1 MPPSSTVDAPL
12 RASATAARPSDSA
25 AETTAPYSLPD
36 LVCFAHLH
44 WDFVWQRPQHLLSRF
59 AQHGRVF
66 YVEDAFYHNDD
77 LIEPHVEIKL
87 RDNGVKVV
95 VVHLPQRL
103 RADENAADQAQFEV
117 LSHYFSEQGVTDYI
131 FWYYTPMALGKSRQF
146 HPKLTVYDCMDEL
159 AAFKFAPPE
168 LKKREQ
174 ELFTKAD
181 LVFTGGHTLYESKR
195 EQHPDAHPFP
205 SSIDKAHF
213 GQARGPLAEPAD
225 QASIAH
231 PRIGF
236 FGVVDERLDIELLR
250 ELSQSHPEWQFV
262 IIGPVVKIDPATLPR
277 TANVHYLGGKDY
289 KELPSYLKGW
299 DVATLLFAD
308 NESTKFISPT
318 KTPEYLAAGN
328 PVVSTPIRDVVR
340 PYGDLNLVQ
349 IAGNAA
355 DFGKA
360 ITKALTQRED
370 ADWRQRTDDYLATT
384 SWDQTWQQMVDL
396 MQARFWAKSPDA
408 STTVV
413 AGKPLMGSKVSEVE
427 LPPITSAS

>member
-1 MPPSSTVDAPL
+1 MPPSSTVDARL
-12 RASATAARPSDSA
+12 RASATAARPSESA
-25 AETTAPYSLPD
+25 AEIATPYTLPD

-59 AQHGRVF
+59 ARQGRVF
-66 YVEDAFYHNDD
+66 YVEDAFYHDDD
-77 LIEPHVEIKL
+77 LIEPHVEIKN

-95 VVHLPQRL
+95 VAHLPQRL
-103 RADENAADQAQFEV
+103 RQDEAAADQAQFEL
-117 LSHYFSEQGVTDYI
+117 LSHYFAEQGVTDYL

-146 HPKLTVYDCMDEL
+146 APKLTVYDCMDEL

-174 ELFTKAD
+174 ELFAKAD
-181 LVFTGGHTLYESKR
+181 LVFTGGHTLYEAKR

-213 GQARGPLAEPAD
+213 GQARGPMAEPAD
-225 QASIAH
+225 QASIPH

-250 ELSQSHPEWQFV
+250 ELAQNHPEWQFV

-277 TANVHYLGGKDY
+277 TPNVHYLGGKDY
-289 KELPSYLKGW
+289 KELPAYLKGW
-299 DVATLLFAD
+299 NVATLLFAD

-328 PVVSTPIRDVVR
+328 SVVSTPIRDVVR
-340 PYGDLNLVQ
+340 SYGDLNLVH
-349 IAGNAA
+349 IADNAA
-355 DFGKA
+355 DFGAA
-360 ITKALTQRED
+360 IAKALTQHTD
-370 ADWRQRTDDYLATT
+370 ANWRQRTDDYLATI

-396 MQARFWAKSPDA
+396 MQARLHAKTPDA
-408 STTVV
+408 ATTTQ
-413 AGKPLMGSKVSEVE
+413 AHEPRMATKVSEVE
-427 LPPITSAS
+427 LPPIVPAS

>member
-1 MPPSSTVDAPL
+1 MPPSSTVDALL
-12 RASATAARPSDSA
+12 RASANAGRPSESA
-25 AETTAPYSLPD
+25 AENKHPYTLPD

-44 WDFVWQRPQHLLSRF
+44 WDFVWQRPQHLMSRF
-59 AQHGRVF
+59 AQQGRVF

-77 LIEPHVEIKL
+77 LIEPHVEVKD

-103 RADENAADQAQFEV
+103 RADAEAADQAEFEV
-117 LSHYFSEQGVTDYI
+117 LTHYFAEQGVTKYI

-146 HPKLTVYDCMDEL
+146 QPELTVYDCMDEL

-174 ELFTKAD
+174 ELFAKAD

-213 GQARGPLAEPAD
+213 GQARGPMAEPAD
-225 QASIAH
+225 QAGIAH

-250 ELSQSHPEWQFV
+250 QLSQNHPEWQFV

-289 KELPSYLKGW
+289 KELPAYLKGW

-349 IAGNAA
+349 IADNAA

-360 ITKALTQRED
+360 IEKALTQRDD
-370 ADWRQRTDDYLATT
+370 ADWRQRTDDYLATI

-396 MQARFWAKSPDA
+396 MQDRLWAKKPDA
-408 STTVV
+408 STTTV
-413 AGKPLMGSKVSEVE
+413 AGAPLMATKVSEVY
-427 LPPITSAS
+427 LPPVTPVR

>member
-1 MPPSSTVDAPL
+1 MPPSSTVEAPL

-25 AETTAPYSLPD
+25 AETPASYTLPD

-77 LIEPHVEIKL
+77 LIEPHVEIKN

-103 RADENAADQAQFEV
+103 RHDENAADQAQFET
-117 LSHYFSEQGVTDYI
+117 LSHYFNEQGVTNYI

-146 HPKLTVYDCMDEL
+146 TPKLTVYDCMDEL
-159 AAFKFAPPE
+159 AAFKFAPPALRE
-168 LKKREQ
+168 REQ
-174 ELFTKAD
+174 ELFRKAD

-250 ELSQSHPEWQFV
+250 ELSQAHPEWQFV
-262 IIGPVVKIDPATLPR
+262 IIGPVVKIDPAILPR

-349 IAGNAA
+349 IADNAA

-360 ITKALTQRED
+360 IEKALTQRED
-370 ADWRQRTDDYLATT
+370 ADWRKRTDDYLATI

-396 MQARFWAKSPDA
+396 MQTRLHAKKEDA
-408 STTVV
+408 ATTTQDSQPRM
-413 AGKPLMGSKVSEVE
+413 ATKVSEIT
-427 LPPITSAS
+427 LPPVSVS

>member
-1 MPPSSTVDAPL
+1 MPPSSTVEAPL

-25 AETTAPYSLPD
+25 AETPASYTLPD

-77 LIEPHVEIKL
+77 LIEPHVEIKN

-103 RADENAADQAQFEV
+103 RHDENAADQAQFET
-117 LSHYFSEQGVTDYI
+117 LSHYFNEQGVTNYI

-146 HPKLTVYDCMDEL
+146 TPKLTVYDCMDEL
-159 AAFKFAPPE
+159 AAFKFAPPALRE
-168 LKKREQ
+168 REQ
-174 ELFTKAD
+174 ELFRKAD

-213 GQARGPLAEPAD
+213 GQARGLLAEPAD
-225 QASIAH
+225 QAGIAH

-250 ELSQSHPEWQFV
+250 ELSQAHPEWQFV
-262 IIGPVVKIDPATLPR
+262 IIGPVVKIDPAILPR

-299 DVATLLFAD
+299 DAATLLFAD

-349 IAGNAA
+349 IADNAA

-360 ITKALTQRED
+360 IEKALTQRED
-370 ADWRQRTDDYLATT
+370 ADWRKRTDDYLATI

-396 MQARFWAKSPDA
+396 MQARLHAKKEDA
-408 STTVV
+408 ATTTQDSQPRM
-413 AGKPLMGSKVSEVE
+413 ATKVSEVT
-427 LPPITSAS
+427 LPPVSVS

>member
-1 MPPSSTVDAPL
+1 MPPSSTVEVPSRAP
-12 RASATAARPSDSA
+12 ANAARPSESTA
-25 AETTAPYSLPD
+25 QTPAPYTLPD

-66 YVEDAFYHNDD
+66 YVEDAFYHADD
-77 LIEPHVEIKL
+77 LVEPHVEIKERQHGL
-87 RDNGVKVV
+87 KVV

-103 RADENAADQAQFEV
+103 RHDEAAADQAQFEV
-117 LSHYFSEQGVTDYI
+117 LSHYFNEQGLDRYVC
-131 FWYYTPMALGKSRQF
+131 WYYTPMALGKSRQF
-146 HPKLTVYDCMDEL
+146 HPLLTVYDCMDEL
-159 AAFKFAPPE
+159 ANFKFAHPE
-168 LKKREQ
+168 LKSREQ
-174 ELFTKAD
+174 SLFQRAD
-181 LVFTGGHTLYESKR
+181 LVFTGGQTLYEAKR
-195 EQHPDAHPFP
+195 EQHADAHAFP

-225 QASIAH
+225 QAGIAH
-231 PRIGF
+231 PRVGF

-250 ELSQSHPEWQFV
+250 QLAANHPEWQFV

-277 TANVHYLGGKDY
+277 TPNVHYLGGKDY
-289 KELPSYLKGW
+289 QELPAYLKGW

-349 IAGNAA
+349 IADNAT
-355 DFGKA
+355 DFGAA
-360 ITKALTQRED
+360 IATALTQRTD
-370 ADWRQRTDDYLATT
+370 ADWQRRTDDYLATI
-384 SWDQTWQQMVDL
+384 SWDQTWQRMVDL
-396 MQARFWAKSPDA
+396 MQQRLAAKTPDA
-408 STTVV
+408 ATT
-413 AGKPLMGSKVSEVE
+413 ASLGAPPMATKVSEVT
-427 LPPITSAS
+427 LPPASFSH